1 MSAVTSVVDEVP
13 SSTSSTSIGL
23 QAQGSGEESSSQGSN
38 KSDNSGLNLS
48 GVRDRVGMI
57 HPKAAS
63 WLMHLLSARVSFVNL
78 LSRMVLREEHE
89 SEHETRQTSQTRTG
103 EGSGSERV
111 IIGNILLLS

>member
-1 MSAVTSVVDEVP
+1 
-13 SSTSSTSIGL
+13 
-23 QAQGSGEESSSQGSN
+23 
-38 KSDNSGLNLS
+38 
-48 GVRDRVGMI
+48 
-57 HPKAAS
+57 
-63 WLMHLLSARVSFVNL
+63 MHLLSARVSFVNL